1 MADTV
6 DFTRETATARMLI
19 ELADV
24 PYFEVD
30 ADRNVIAMSP
40 GMEQLT
46 GFDAK
51 DILGR
56 SCLRVHRCEECLKGC
71 GVFDN
76 GVVKDRRL
84 ELYRAD
90 GTVLEVSKS
99 GQVFLDGDGEIT
111 GAIEIIKPV
120 HVAETTP
127 EPDEARQLKQA
138 LNTARYRRGDAA
150 RALGMSRTTL
160 WRKMKQYGL

>member
-1 MADTV
+1 MSDAIE
-6 DFTRETATARMLI
+6 FTREGATARMLI
-19 ELADV
+19 DLADV

-30 ADRNVIAMSP
+30 AERNVIAMSP
-40 GMEQLT
+40 GMEKLT
-46 GFDAK
+46 GFKAD

-76 GVVKDRRL
+76 GVVKDKRL

-90 GTVLEVSKS
+90 GTVVEVSKS
-99 GQVFLDGDGEIT
+99 GQVFLNDKGDIT
-111 GAIEIIKPV
+111 GAIEIVRPV
-120 HVAETTP
+120 NTADSRP
-127 EPDEARQLKQA
+127 ESEEARRVRQA
-138 LNTARYRRGDAA
+138 LIRAQYRRSIAA

-160 WRKMKQYGL
+160 WRKMKEYGL

>member
-1 MADTV
+1 MTDMI
-6 DFTRETATARMLI
+6 DFTREGATARMLI

-30 ADRNVIAMSP
+30 ANRNVVSMSP
-40 GMEQLT
+40 AMERMT
-46 GFDAK
+46 GFQAE

-71 GVFDN
+71 GVFDS
-76 GVVKDRRL
+76 GVVKDKKL
-84 ELYRAD
+84 DLYRAD
-90 GTVLEVSKS
+90 GTVVTVSKS
-99 GQVFLDGDGEIT
+99 GQVFLDDDGEIT
-111 GAIEIIKPV
+111 GAIEIVRPLDAI
-120 HVAETTP
+120 HHD
-127 EPDEARQLKQA
+127 EPDEARA
-138 LNTARYRRGDAA
+138 LRRALRDAKYRRSDAA